1 MSRSLITLSSFA
13 PAALAVLAA
22 LALASCAGSPR
33 PTAFQ
38 GQKAAWRDTSE
49 KACLTSGQVRP
60 TSFVTPMQGL
70 GGPGVCGALK
80 PFKMSAADFGRVK
93 LRPAAVLRCTMVTA
107 VDAWVSEGISP
118 LAARHLG
125 SPVVALKVAASY
137 SCRTR
142 NGLPGAKLS
151 EHGLANALDVSAF
164 YLADGRQI
172 TVKRGWRGTSA
183 ERRFLRE
190 VHASAC
196 RTFTTVLGPEAD
208 RFHHDHFHVDLAKH
222 GRKGTYR
229 VCR

>member
-1 MSRSLITLSSFA
+1 MSRLLKTLASIS
-13 PAALAVLAA
+13 AVALAA
-22 LALASCAGSPR
+22 LLAASCAGSPG

-38 GQKAAWRDTSE
+38 GTKAPWRDTSE
-49 KACLTSGQVRP
+49 QACLASGKVRP
-60 TSFVTPMQGL
+60 TAFVTPMSGL

-80 PFKMSAADFGRVK
+80 PFKMAAADYGRVQ
-93 LRPAAVLRCTMVTA
+93 LRPAAVLRCAMVTA
-107 VDAWVSEGISP
+107 VDDWVSGSISP

-142 NGLPGAKLS
+142 NGQPGAKLS
-151 EHGLANALDVSAF
+151 EHGLANALDVSSF

-172 TVKRGWRGTSA
+172 TVKRGWHGTSA
-183 ERRFLRE
+183 ERSFLRA

-196 RTFTTVLGPEAD
+196 RQFTTVLGPNAD
-208 RFHHDHFHVDLAKH
+208 RFHHDHFHVDLARH